1 MKKIKIF
8 AFLFLSLFVI
18 GNTNLLADT
27 TVTYTGDNT
36 ILGLWYYDSGTRYQV
51 DLTSD
56 LGKADWQIADSHTIP
71 DTWKQII
78 WQVVN
83 SDRTP
88 DNSNNWPGSG
98 NPGGFLGQVDG
109 LLSSSKWEVAFINN
123 LGVPSD
129 FNTLAWYDA
138 TEYGTNNS
146 NDSIIWYDVNNG
158 PIASINGSAQWIW
171 WDLNFNQ
178 SGAPWYNDSVFVRV
192 TNPVP
197 EPATM
202 ILVGSGLLG
211 LAGLR
216 RKFKK

>member
-1 MKKIKIF
+1 
-8 AFLFLSLFVI
+8 
-18 GNTNLLADT
+18 
-27 TVTYTGDNT
+27 
-36 ILGLWYYDSGTRYQV
+36 
-51 DLTSD
+51 
-56 LGKADWQIADSHTIP
+56 
-71 DTWKQII
+71 
-78 WQVVN
+78 
-83 SDRTP
+83 
-88 DNSNNWPGSG
+88 
-98 NPGGFLGQVDG
+98 
-109 LLSSSKWEVAFINN
+109 LLSSSKWEVAFIKND

-138 TEYGTNNS
+138 TEYGANNS
-146 NDSIIWYDVNNG
+146 STIWYSVNG
-158 PIASINGSAQWIW
+158 GSIASINGSAQWIW